1 MRRWTAY
8 ASALV
13 AVVAVLAPA
22 VSARDSF
29 PLSNYPMF
37 SHGRPRIVHIDTA
50 VGIDTEGRR
59 VRLSP
64 SEIAGGVEVIRAG
77 ATVSKSIARGDVGD
91 LCREITTRVDRA
103 GVTSIQ
109 VVTER
114 HDAVEWFRG
123 AKQPLGLVVHASC
136 ERGP

>member
-8 ASALV
+8 ASGLV
-13 AVVAVLAPA
+13 AMVAVLAPV
-22 VSARDSF
+22 VSDRDGF

-37 SHGRPRIVHIDTA
+37 AYGRPRIVHIDTA
-50 VGIDTEGRR
+50 VGIDETGRR

-64 SEIAGGVEVIRAG
+64 AEIAGGVEVIRAG

-103 GVTSIQ
+103 GVTTIE

-114 HDAVEWFRG
+114 HDAIAWFRG
-123 AKQPLGLVVHASC
+123 AKQPLDVVVHASC
-136 ERGP
+136 GRSP